1 MRGNRLRRILLATL
15 LGAVLAPIATG
26 IFALQNGAW
35 THSPIIRN
43 GQSIIAGAILSR
55 VDLVSVSE
63 VKNPS
68 SLTSLTAAELTAL
81 SDGNIAIISSSN
93 LASLERPRKA
103 GSFVIATV
111 EPLDFVGKS
120 QAAQRKLVETID
132 AAAAAGKI
140 DAIVEATASDT
151 LRAGEWGKRAVIKL
165 RAAGVIRCVIFDGA
179 HHIGTLAL
187 APDILI
193 IPVTNHAG
201 ETHAA
206 HWFTRDAV
214 PLKLLEEVLRDN
226 NIESTI
232 AQFPRAG
239 IPIKNRDG
247 MAWLA
252 AQAIRNAAAAKTE
265 TIGAQSTGGARHAS
279 AASAQHS
286 DGHYG
291 YGNQGENAC
300 FVSITIDYV
309 SGETQLVKPRI
320 LKALKGKI
328 RPGGRNDRAVEHVYF
343 GLTTGNSRFPY
354 GSQAAGFDRRELEGY
369 LNKHLPYKIT
379 VLSEPLSVWDIYL
392 QRLGM

>member
-1 MRGNRLRRILLATL
+1 MRGSALRRIIIGVLLFV
-15 LGAVLAPIATG
+15 VLAPIAIG
-26 IFALQNGAW
+26 IFALQNGPW

-63 VKNPS
+63 AKS
-68 SLTSLTAAELTAL
+68 GSGLASLTPAQLTAL
-81 SDGNIAIISSSN
+81 QDGNIDIISSSN
-93 LASLERPRKA
+93 LASLGRPRKA

-120 QAAQRKLVETID
+120 RAEQRELVETID
-132 AAAAAGKI
+132 AAAEAGKI
-140 DAIVEATASDT
+140 DAIIEATASDT
-151 LRAGEWGKRAVIKL
+151 LRAGEWGERAVMRL
-165 RAAGVIRCVIFDGA
+165 RAADVIRCVIFDGA

-201 ETHAA
+201 ETYAA

-214 PLKLLEEVLRDN
+214 PLELLEEVLRDN

-239 IPIKNRDG
+239 IPIKNRAG

-252 AQAIRNAAAAKTE
+252 AQAIRSATAAKTKA
-265 TIGAQSTGGARHAS
+265 TGAPNTGGARHAS
-279 AASAQHS
+279 AASTQHS
-286 DGHYG
+286 DRRYKHGS
-291 YGNQGENAC
+291 QGENAR
-300 FVSITIDYV
+300 FVSITIDFE
-309 SGETQLVKPRI
+309 SGGTRTVKPRI
-320 LKALKGKI
+320 LEALKGKI
-328 RPGGRNDRAVEHVYF
+328 RPAGRNDREVGRVYF
-343 GLTTGNSRFPY
+343 GLTTGVSRFPHR
-354 GSQAAGFDRRELEGY
+354 SEAAGFDRRELEDY
-369 LNKHLPYKIT
+369 LNTHLPYEIT

-392 QRLGM
+392 KRLGL